1 MSKLQQAAKTT
12 LHIWIAA
19 CCLIS
24 VFQETVSAQ
33 QLIKPENQETSLQ
46 GTIRLIHGYGPPG
59 YGEDPKHDARV
70 SYWALEVPV
79 PVNTPCTPASDF
91 GCDPAKRLKLFFL
104 NTPPARLNDLP
115 AAKWKDHAVVIVG
128 KLHHADTA
136 GEMTPIY
143 IDVTTIS
150 AAPNQKAQSH

>member
-1 MSKLQQAAKTT
+1 MSNPQQLAKR
-12 LHIWIAA
+12 LLNLAIAVL
-19 CCLIS
+19 CLLS
-24 VFQETVSAQ
+24 LNTVSSFSQ
-33 QLIKPENQETSLQ
+33 QVIKPEDQEVSIQ
-46 GTIRLIHGYGPPG
+46 GTVRLIHGYGPPG
-59 YGEDPKHDARV
+59 YGEDPKHDSHV

-79 PVNTPCTPASDF
+79 PINTPCTPASDF

-104 NTPPARLNDLP
+104 NTPLARLNDLP
-115 AAKWKDHAVVIVG
+115 AAKWKDHTVVVVG

-150 AAPNQKAQSH
+150 AAPNPKAQSH